1 MHKIVYKKPRGFDC
15 YEHLAPVFGAPRL
28 LRNKIQIQVRQP
40 SIDLAGTGNAPLSVY
55 RDIPAGIQKSRHGFI
70 NIAAAAGAE
79 GDHQFPSKIITFQK
93 RIHRR
98 RRCMPPYCVSKLIQ
112 ILHRC
117 YRFYI
122 YRKYRKINTFQKGRC
137 TYACVAI
144 VFLVGIAALSTFQ
157 SAKNNDSPFSDRL
170 SLFLHSLK

>member
-112 ILHRC
+112 STSCGYHFWIC
-117 YRFYI
+117 
-122 YRKYRKINTFQKGRC
+122 KNTTRYVLFHSLPRTRMVLG
-137 TYACVAI
+137 I
-144 VFLVGIAALSTFQ
+144 VF
-157 SAKNNDSPFSDRL
+157 
-170 SLFLHSLK
+170 